1 VNPPVAIAKNTAHTS
16 ATKSPLS
23 FTLLIRASE
32 TSWVSIVADGK
43 VVAEE
48 TLIAPAGTSVR
59 ATHQIVVRTGN
70 AAGIGFLLNGKEI
83 PKQGNEG
90 EVKIYTFD
98 ATGLRETSPAQ

>member
-1 VNPPVAIAKNTAHTS
+1 
-16 ATKSPLS
+16 
-23 FTLLIRASE
+23 
-32 TSWVSIVADGK
+32 
-43 VVAEE
+43 
-48 TLIAPAGTSVR
+48 
-59 ATHQIVVRTGN
+59 VRTGN